1 MLMSAA
7 TLTRPQLVASL
18 FRGTYQKL
26 RESSLGSYPLG
37 SVLWLTQ
44 HKPDLMSKVEEAEAA
59 VDAAALDFLAG
70 RIDDAAFRAAGKAW
84 YAAWMAC
91 RKALP

>member
-1 MLMSAA
+1 
-7 TLTRPQLVASL
+7 
-18 FRGTYQKL
+18 
-26 RESSLGSYPLG
+26 
-37 SVLWLTQ
+37 
-44 HKPDLMSKVEEAEAA
+44 MSKVEEAEAA

-91 RKALP
+91 RKALPETP